1 MLEQLNIRAQGR
13 APTTLCATLQEA
25 VPAAETGNLSM
36 NWIAKIF
43 MGLLGLGLLA
53 GLLLA
58 LGAYTVFATLRW
70 LLTGRKPQVVLVWQ
84 QFSQLRKGAAWGAGA
99 GQPFGASQTNDDVVD
114 VEVREVQEDAPRLSD
129 GGR

>member
-1 MLEQLNIRAQGR
+1 
-13 APTTLCATLQEA
+13 
-25 VPAAETGNLSM
+25 M

-58 LGAYTVFATLRW
+58 LGVYTVFATLRW

-84 QFSQLRKGAAWGAGA
+84 QFSQLRKGSGWGT
-99 GQPFGASQTNDDVVD
+99 GQPFGAPEANDDVVD
-114 VEVREVQEDAPRLSD
+114 VEVREVHEPTRRLPD
-129 GGR
+129 HKA

>member
-1 MLEQLNIRAQGR
+1 
-13 APTTLCATLQEA
+13 
-25 VPAAETGNLSM
+25 M

-58 LGAYTVFATLRW
+58 LGLYTVFATLRW

-84 QFSQLRKGAAWGAGA
+84 QFSQLRKGTAWRSGM
-99 GQPFGASQTNDDVVD
+99 GQPFGATQSTASDVVD
-114 VEVREVQEDAPRLSD
+114 VEVREVHEHAPRLPE
-129 GGR
+129 GKV

>member
-1 MLEQLNIRAQGR
+1 
-13 APTTLCATLQEA
+13 
-25 VPAAETGNLSM
+25 M

-58 LGAYTVFATLRW
+58 LGVYIVYATLRW

-84 QFSQLRKGAAWGAGA
+84 QFNAMRKGFGQAGPGFEGPWGRA
-99 GQPFGASQTNDDVVD
+99 PSPTRDDQVVD
-114 VEVREVQEDAPRLSD
+114 VEVREVVEDAPRLPSK
-129 GGR
+129 

>member
-1 MLEQLNIRAQGR
+1 
-13 APTTLCATLQEA
+13 
-25 VPAAETGNLSM
+25 M

-58 LGAYTVFATLRW
+58 LGVYIVYATLRW

-84 QFSQLRKGAAWGAGA
+84 QFSAMRKGFGQGDFRGQAAPGFEGPWGRA
-99 GQPFGASQTNDDVVD
+99 PSTTCDDQVVD
-114 VEVREVQEDAPRLSD
+114 VEVREVVEDAPRLPSK
-129 GGR
+129 